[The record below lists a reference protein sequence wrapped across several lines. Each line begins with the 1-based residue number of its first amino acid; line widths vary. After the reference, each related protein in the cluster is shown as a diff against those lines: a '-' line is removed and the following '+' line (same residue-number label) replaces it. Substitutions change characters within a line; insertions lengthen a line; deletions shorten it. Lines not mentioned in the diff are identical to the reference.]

1 MTHST
6 DINKVIATIEDKEK
20 LLKKW
25 RKHYEL
31 EKAIIEKIINRRREL
46 NITQLELSKLT
57 GLKQPAIARIEKQVN
72 SVTLTT
78 LITIIDELDLKLE
91 LVPKR

>member
-1 MTHST
+1 MDVFSLDKHSC
-6 DINKVIATIEDKEK
+6 KEISIF
-20 LLKKW
+20 L
-25 RKHYEL
+25 
-31 EKAIIEKIINRRREL
+31 N

>member
-1 MTHST
+1 MDVFSF
-6 DINKVIATIEDKEK
+6 DKHLYKEISVF
-20 LLKKW
+20 L
-25 RKHYEL
+25 
-31 EKAIIEKIINRRREL
+31 N

>member
-1 MTHST
+1 M
-6 DINKVIATIEDKEK
+6 
-20 LLKKW
+20 KKW

-31 EKAIIEKIINRRREL
+31 EKSIVEKIINRRKDL